1 LVDYDFEMM
10 EEFKNEIL
18 DSRDKIT
25 DMNFWREIL

>member
-1 LVDYDFEMM
+1 MM

-25 DMNFWREIL
+25 DMNFWREILWKNED